1 MRPDLGAENLVQG
14 VISLPI
20 RKLTVTRGRAS
31 RILDKELVRL
41 PRGNLPASIQLNN
54 ARRYTPVSDELTPD
68 PLAELLANPDANQ
81 AVSAPLVPAA
91 PQFASRREIRNAA
104 DKTVTKASGKA
115 AAKASTRKIA
125 SGKSAATIKPTPAYT
140 VPKSQRV
147 RLSMKDRALARR
159 LAVTPRAAA
168 TAPRRSGAK
177 AKQNPLKMMFVLLV
191 ISGFVG
197 GIALP
202 AAALGANNGGQA
214 QSYQTTAEGKQAF
227 KSTATIEIP
236 AVRRDEITATSEAEL
251 KAEQVSS
258 TTLASNLASYP
269 GQRQPGD
276 DYPWPTAGNT
286 LSPLG
291 YYYRQCVDFVAWR
304 LNRDAGVTSAP
315 WKWTWSN
322 LTPNGGD
329 ASQWKAAWEAHGWK
343 TSATPVVGSVAWFV
357 GDHVAYVN
365 AIKGSSVVIEEY
377 NGSASRSYAMRTIP
391 IDTVGRFLYPPP

>member
-1 MRPDLGAENLVQG
+1 M
-14 VISLPI
+14 
-20 RKLTVTRGRAS
+20 
-31 RILDKELVRL
+31 
-41 PRGNLPASIQLNN
+41 
-54 ARRYTPVSDELTPD
+54 SDELTPD

-81 AVSAPLVPAA
+81 SAPAPLVPAT
-91 PQFASRREIRNAA
+91 PQFSSRREIRDAA
-104 DKTVTKASGKA
+104 GQNS
-115 AAKASTRKIA
+115 AKASAKVSARKTGTGRSVAAA
-125 SGKSAATIKPTPAYT
+125 SASAAYT
-140 VPKSQRV
+140 GPKSQRV

-168 TAPRRSGAK
+168 TPPRRSGVK
-177 AKQNPLKMMFVLLV
+177 ARQNPLKMMFVLLI

-236 AVRRDEITATSEAEL
+236 AVTRDEISATSEAEL
-251 KAEQVSS
+251 RAEQVTSAKLAS
-258 TTLASNLASYP
+258 NVASNLASYP
-269 GQRQPGD
+269 GARQPGD

-357 GDHVAYVN
+357 GNHVAYVN

-377 NGSASRSYAMRTIP
+377 NGSASRTYAMRTIP
-391 IDTVGRFLYPPP
+391 IDSVGRFLYPPP